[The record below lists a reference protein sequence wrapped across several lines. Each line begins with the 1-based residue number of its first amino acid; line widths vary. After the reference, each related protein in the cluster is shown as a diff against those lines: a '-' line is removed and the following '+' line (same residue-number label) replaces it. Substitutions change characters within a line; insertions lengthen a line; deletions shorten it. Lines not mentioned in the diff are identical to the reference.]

1 MACAVCGQATNGAIM
16 AGQYG
21 ESSVEDILESI
32 KKVIARD
39 NRETAA
45 QARDSVAA
53 QPRIRAASVQGHSPA
68 APAATVAAT
77 PPEEDILELDDAQRA
92 DENGDGMMDD
102 GEQPGLISAETSE
115 AMRESLAIL
124 ATLAEPGAQPQIVRS
139 GETSLEGLVRDMLRP
154 MLKEWL
160 DTNLPPMVEGLVAR
174 EIERIVRKK
183 G

>member
-1 MACAVCGQATNGAIM
+1 M

-53 QPRIRAASVQGHSPA
+53 QPRIRAASIQGQTPSTAA
-68 APAATVAAT
+68 APQ
-77 PPEEDILELDDAQRA
+77 EDDVLELDDTQRA
-92 DENGDGMMDD
+92 DEETDAD
-102 GEQPGLISAETSE
+102 QPGLISAETTE

-139 GETSLEGLVRDMLRP
+139 GETSLEGLVREMLRP
-154 MLKEWL
+154 MLKDWL

>member
-1 MACAVCGQATNGAIM
+1 M

-53 QPRIRAASVQGHSPA
+53 QPRIRAASIQGQTPS
-68 APAATVAAT
+68 TAAT
-77 PPEEDILELDDAQRA
+77 PQEDDVLELDDAQRA
-92 DENGDGMMDD
+92 DDD
-102 GEQPGLISAETSE
+102 SDADQPGLISAETTE

-139 GETSLEGLVRDMLRP
+139 GETSLEGLVREMLRP
-154 MLKEWL
+154 MLKDWL